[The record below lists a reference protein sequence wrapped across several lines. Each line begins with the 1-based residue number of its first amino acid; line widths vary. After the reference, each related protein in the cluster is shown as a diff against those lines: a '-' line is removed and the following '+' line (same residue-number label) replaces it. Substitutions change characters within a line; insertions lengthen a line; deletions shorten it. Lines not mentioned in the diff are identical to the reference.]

1 MAFYFFSSFSMDLKY
16 RRVNVIG
23 AGRVGKV
30 MAYFFSKYLG
40 LKIVGICNQ
49 SLASGRLAAKEIG
62 QGTAVSSLSRLEPAD
77 IYLIAVPDDKIEQI
91 AVELKANQL
100 LKSALVLH
108 FSANLS
114 SKAISVLDCHLA
126 SVHPMQSFSDF
137 QVSIANFNG
146 TYCAIETSEK
156 VIFEELAAM
165 FASLGAK
172 PFPIK
177 ADAKVMYH
185 AAAVIAA
192 NYTVTLAHVAKTC
205 LLEAGIEDNEAFD
218 MMTLLIQSVL
228 TNLKT
233 KKDCKAVLTGPIAR
247 GDIHTIKQ
255 HLDALQKFPQIK
267 ALYQVL
273 GGMSLDL
280 LNGSKTEIHRIKKV
294 LESK

>member
-1 MAFYFFSSFSMDLKY
+1 MAFYFFSSFSMDFKY

-40 LKIVGICNQ
+40 MEVAGIYNQ

-91 AVELKANQL
+91 ALELKANQL

-114 SKAISVLDCHLA
+114 TKALNVLDCHLA

-137 QVSIANFNG
+137 QVSIASFNR
-146 TYCAIETSEK
+146 TYCAIETPEK
-156 VIFEELAAM
+156 AVYKELAAM
-165 FASLGAK
+165 FALLGAK

-177 ADAKVMYH
+177 ADAKVLYH

-205 LLEAGIEDNEAFD
+205 LFEAGIDDDEAFD
-218 MMTLLIQSVL
+218 MMMLLMQSVL

-233 KKDCKAVLTGPIAR
+233 EKDCKAVLTGPIAR
-247 GDIHTIKQ
+247 GDVNTIEQ

-267 ALYQVL
+267 ALYQAL
-273 GGMSLDL
+273 GSMSLEL
-280 LNGSKTEIHRIKKV
+280 LDDTKTDIQRMKKT
-294 LESK
+294 LAS

>member
-40 LKIVGICNQ
+40 MEVVGIYNQ

-91 AVELKANQL
+91 ALELKANQL

-114 SKAISVLDCHLA
+114 TKALNVLDCHLA

-137 QVSIANFNG
+137 QVSIASFNR
-146 TYCAIETSEK
+146 TYCAIETPEK
-156 VIFEELAAM
+156 AIYKELEAM
-165 FASLGAK
+165 FALLGAK

-177 ADAKVMYH
+177 ADAKVLYH

-205 LLEAGIEDNEAFD
+205 LFEAGIDDDEAFD
-218 MMTLLIQSVL
+218 MMMLLMQSVL

-233 KKDCKAVLTGPIAR
+233 EKDCKAVLTGPIAR
-247 GDIHTIKQ
+247 GDVNTIEQ

-267 ALYQVL
+267 ALYQAL
-273 GGMSLDL
+273 GSMSLEL
-280 LNGSKTEIHRIKKV
+280 LDDTKTDIQRMKKI
-294 LESK
+294 LAS